1 MPQSQ
6 QQPAESTYAR
16 KQIVLGLVAIFAIY
30 FTVFFFVQTIG
41 IARPRM
47 VADLDGMSLYSWL
60 LSIPSL
66 AAAFVTLLFSKFSDM
81 YGRRIMLL
89 ISTVIF
95 LAGTIL
101 SAISPTITI
110 LIAANTISRFGSGAI
125 APLCLSV
132 VGDMFP
138 PAQRSKWIGLLN
150 IPSGMVALVGPTLG
164 GWFVDNL
171 SWRHIYWAG
180 APLIVLCL
188 ILVPIGVPAMTQK
201 KIRHK
206 IDVRGSIYVAIA
218 SSTAILGLSFAGT
231 TYPWASVQVLA
242 LLGISL
248 VFWVIFF
255 RTESGAAEPI
265 MDPQVLHNRAFF
277 TVAGSGLLS
286 FFGLSAMTMY
296 FPLFM
301 QGVQGVT
308 ATRSGQI
315 LTPLSVLMGFLGV
328 PTGFVLAGSKKYKW
342 MFVAGYGILTIVMGG
357 VVFFNTE
364 TTLLWSFLAATL
376 AGVGFGALP
385 TVNTMVVQCCV
396 PKRLLGA
403 AMGAVFFSITMGM
416 AISPAILGSAMNGA
430 YERTLAA
437 LLPNELKQVADEAT
451 MTTLGNPRVL
461 LSPAALRDLQEKLS
475 HGGSNSRELFARTV
489 DAIRN
494 SLQAGLRSVFLV
506 GAVTMLLAFLL
517 ILTVPEIE
525 LDTVVQDKKAPEK
538 TAVAEETAV

>member
-1 MPQSQ
+1 VPQSQ
-6 QQPAESTYAR
+6 QQPTESTYA
-16 KQIVLGLVAIFAIY
+16 QNQVALGLIAIFIIY
-30 FTVFFFVQTIG
+30 FTVFFYVQTIG

-47 VADLDGMSLYSWL
+47 AADLDGMSLFSWL

-110 LIAANTISRFGSGAI
+110 LIAANTISRFGSGAM

-150 IPSGMVALVGPTLG
+150 IPSGIVAVVGPTLG
-164 GWFVDNL
+164 GWFVDHL

-180 APLIVLCL
+180 VPLIVLCL
-188 ILVPIGVPAMTQK
+188 ILVPIGIPPMTQ
-201 KIRHK
+201 RRVAHK
-206 IDVRGSIYVAIA
+206 IDIRGSIYVAIA

-231 TYPWASVQVLA
+231 TYPWASVQVLT

-248 VFWVIFF
+248 IFWVIFF

-265 MDPQVLHNRAFF
+265 LDPQVLCNRTFF

-286 FFGLSAMTMY
+286 FFGLMAMTTY
-296 FPLFM
+296 FPLFL

-308 ATRSGQI
+308 ATVSGHV
-315 LTPLSVLMGFLGV
+315 LTPLSVFMAFIGV
-328 PTGFVLAGSKKYKW
+328 PTGFVLAKSKRYRW
-342 MFVAGYGILTIVMGG
+342 MFVAGYGLLTLVMGG
-357 VVFFNTE
+357 LVFFDSE
-364 TTLLWSFLAATL
+364 TPILWSFLTATL
-376 AGVGFGALP
+376 GGIGFGSIP

-403 AMGAVFFSITMGM
+403 AMGAIFFSITMGM
-416 AISPAILGSAMNGA
+416 AISPAILGSAMNTA
-430 YERTLAA
+430 YQKTLEA

-451 MTTLGNPRVL
+451 MTALGNPRVL
-461 LSPAALRDLQEKLS
+461 LSPEAMKGLQNKLNKA
-475 HGGSNSRELFARTV
+475 GGNGQELFARTV
-489 DAIRN
+489 TAIRI
-494 SLQAGLRSVFLV
+494 SLQAGLRSLFLV

-517 ILTVPEIE
+517 IITVPEIA
-525 LDTVVQDKKAPEK
+525 LDTVVQDKKALEK
-538 TAVAEETAV
+538 VEVAKEAAV